1 MTKQKVGGMYYSQFG
16 EDKILSE
23 IFRCKSA
30 GICIEVGANDGINDS
45 TTLFFEKNGWNC
57 ILVEPNPSLCQM
69 IRSTRNARLYECA
82 ASDRRGV
89 ATLYVAE
96 GADRA
101 HGVSMISAEE
111 EAQNKIRSYGFTNR
125 PVQVY
130 TRTLDDIL
138 AELKPSS
145 GIDFVSI
152 DVEGHELEVLKGF
165 SIERWMPVVIIVED
179 NSYFEDTS
187 VRNYLKQFGYVCF
200 KRTGVNDWY
209 AYRKNQGLVNLC
221 SRSGYRWIALKTR
234 AKNKLKKIPGVMKI
248 SSSFHM
254 WR

>member
-1 MTKQKVGGMYYSQFG
+1 MYYSQFD

-23 IFRCKSA
+23 IFRCKST

-45 TTLFFEKNGWNC
+45 TTLHFEKIGWNC
-57 ILVEPNPSLCQM
+57 ILVEPNPVLCQM

-89 ATLYVAE
+89 ATLYIAE
-96 GADRA
+96 GAERA
-101 HGVSMISAEE
+101 HGVSMISDEE
-111 EAQNKIRSYGFTNR
+111 EARLKIKSYGFTYR
-125 PVQVY
+125 SVQVD

-138 AELKPSS
+138 VELKLSC

-165 SIERWMPVVIIVED
+165 SIERWMPMVIIVED
-179 NSYFEDTS
+179 NSSFEDAS
-187 VRNYLKQFGYVCF
+187 IRNYLKQFGYVCF

-209 AYRKNQGLVNLC
+209 AYRKNQDLVNLR
-221 SRSGYRWIALKTR
+221 SRNRYGWIALKTR
-234 AKNKLKKIPGVMKI
+234 AKNRLKKIPGVMKI
-248 SSSFHM
+248 RSSLHM
-254 WR
+254 RR